1 MDSEF
6 ANNNSKP
13 RPQYLRS
20 YLFNSVFIAATA
32 ITGLVCW
39 ALTPFKASKLIK
51 SIFTSYGRVVV
62 LAFRKIMNVSITYSG
77 RENVPSAGSVIFAA
91 KHQSYADSYS
101 LWLQG
106 LNARFVLGRFTADK
120 PIMRDL
126 VPHLDMLTAD
136 EQGGMKAFR
145 DFKRQVDALGQGEK
159 RIVIY
164 PEGEI
169 SKLGE
174 RGKYHSG
181 VYYLYKK
188 FNCPVIPIATSM
200 GTCWPQ
206 NLPLKNSGSVKVKY
220 LDAISPGLNKSEFM
234 AALETAIESETRN
247 LLKAAKSIPHGWT

>member
-1 MDSEF
+1 
-6 ANNNSKP
+6 
-13 RPQYLRS
+13 
-20 YLFNSVFIAATA
+20 
-32 ITGLVCW
+32 
-39 ALTPFKASKLIK
+39 
-51 SIFTSYGRVVV
+51 
-62 LAFRKIMNVSITYSG
+62 
-77 RENVPSAGSVIFAA
+77 VPWAGSVIFAA

-126 VPHLDMLTAD
+126 VSHLDMLTAD

-174 RGKYHSG
+174 RGTYHSG

-188 FNCPVIPIATSM
+188 FNCPVIPIATTM

-206 NLPLKNSGSVKVKY
+206 NLPLKNSGSVQVKY
-220 LDAISPGLNKSEFM
+220 LDAISPGLTKSEFM
-234 AALETAIESETRN
+234 ERLETAIESET
-247 LLKAAKSIPHGWT
+247 LSMLKRSQGLAQGWSILS